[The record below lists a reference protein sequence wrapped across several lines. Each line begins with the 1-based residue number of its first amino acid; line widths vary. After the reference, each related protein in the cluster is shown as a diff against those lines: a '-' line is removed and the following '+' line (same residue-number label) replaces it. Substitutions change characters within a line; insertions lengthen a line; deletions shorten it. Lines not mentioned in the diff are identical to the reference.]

1 MRRGANCHGEHGGLS
16 ADKHKKG
23 RDNMACKCGKCKCDT
38 GFIAPFEALEELSDG
53 LGAKNDVVAI
63 AWEREDGKVYRYDFE
78 VPKRMDPKA
87 AKYASYIAERIAK
100 FIVWSAGGW
109 KLYLAGPDA
118 VVQPVAKAYTKKGS
132 RAFDYDFFTS
142 IYGRPVE
149 AVVVPYKKMPEF
161 NEKTSVV
168 KTVADGCRIGFD
180 LGASDFKISALN
192 KGEVVFSK
200 EFPWDPRNN
209 PDPEYHYSMLTAGL
223 KEAAAAL
230 PRVDAIGGSTAGT
243 LVGQKMGIA
252 SLFRA
257 VKEQNPSKFETAQ
270 NMFFRIEKDWG
281 VPFAIYN
288 DGDVTALAG
297 MITMNKKGILG
308 VAMGSSEA
316 VGYVDPKG
324 AMTGRIS
331 ELAFAPVDFNPKAP
345 KDEWSGD
352 AGVGAMAFSQQ
363 AVNWLAEK
371 HGFEF
376 PADMKLPERLKAVQ
390 AAMEKGDG
398 KALKVY
404 VQIGRFLAHAIPW
417 YNEFYDYQNMMILG
431 RVTSGLGGEVIL
443 ETAKLLLKECYP
455 SWSER
460 IDIFMPDENA
470 RRLGQSVAA
479 AQIPVIKGKRK

>member
-1 MRRGANCHGEHGGLS
+1 MACSCG
-16 ADKHKKG
+16 KKG
-23 RDNMACKCGKCKCDT
+23 CSCGHSE
-38 GFIAPFEALEELSDG
+38 FIAPMSALWQVYDG
-53 LGAKNDVVAI
+53 IGEKANAEIVAI
-63 AWEREDGKVYRYDFE
+63 AWEREDGKVYRYDLPI
-78 VPKRMDPKA
+78 PKRLDPEATKFV
-87 AKYASYIAERIAK
+87 SHVVDRIAK

-109 KLYLAGPDA
+109 KLYLAGPEK
-118 VVQPVAKAYTKKGS
+118 VVGPVAKAYTKKGA
-132 RAFDYDFFTS
+132 RAFDYDFFSS

-149 AVVVPYKKMPEF
+149 TCIVPLKKMPEM
-161 NEKTSVV
+161 NETPALV

-180 LGASDFKISALN
+180 LGASDFKISALKN
-192 KGEVVFSK
+192 GKVVFSK

-209 PDPEYHYSMLTAGL
+209 ADPEYHYSKLTAGL

-257 VKEQNPSKFETAQ
+257 IKEKNPSKFEQAQ

-316 VGYVDPKG
+316 VGYVDMKG
-324 AMTGRIS
+324 RMTGRIS
-331 ELAFAPVDFNPKAP
+331 ELAFAPVDFNPCAP
-345 KDEWSGD
+345 KCEWSGD
-352 AGVGAMAFSQQ
+352 YGVGAMAFSQQ

-371 HGFEF
+371 HGFKF
-376 PADMKLPERLKAVQ
+376 PKAMKLPERLKVVQ
-390 AAMEKGDG
+390 AAMEKGDA

-404 VQIGRFLAHAIPW
+404 VEIGRFLAHTIPW
-417 YNEFYDYQNMMILG
+417 YNEFYDYENMMILG
-431 RVTSGLGGEVIL
+431 RVTSGLGGEIIL
-443 ETAKLLLKECYP
+443 ETAKTMLKDCYP
-455 SWSER
+455 EWAEK
-460 IDIFMPDENA
+460 IDVFMPDEKA

-479 AQIPVIKGKRK
+479 AQIPLIKKGRK

>member
-1 MRRGANCHGEHGGLS
+1 
-16 ADKHKKG
+16 
-23 RDNMACKCGKCKCDT
+23 MACKKCSCSKCNCE
-38 GFIAPFEALEELSDG
+38 FMAPMQALWTVYDG
-53 LGAKNDVVAI
+53 IGAKADVVAI
-63 AWEREDGKVYRYDFE
+63 AWEREDGKVFRYDLPIPQRLDKE
-78 VPKRMDPKA
+78 A
-87 AKYASYIAERIAK
+87 ANYVAYVVERIAK
-100 FIVWSAGGW
+100 FIVWAAGGW

-118 VVQPVAKAYTKKGS
+118 VVQPVAKAYTKKGI
-132 RAFDYDFFTS
+132 RAFDYDFFSS

-149 AVVVPYKKMPEF
+149 AVVVPFKKMPEM
-161 NEKTSVV
+161 NEKSSLV

-192 KGEVVFSK
+192 KGKVVFSK

-209 PDPEYHYSMLTAGL
+209 ADPEYHYQKLTAGL
-223 KEAAAAL
+223 KEAAASL
-230 PRVDAIGGSTAGT
+230 PRVDAIGGSTAGV
-243 LVGQKMGIA
+243 LVGQKMGLA

-257 VKEQNPSKFETAQ
+257 VKEKNPSKFETAQ

-281 VPFAIYN
+281 VPFAVYN

-316 VGYVDPKG
+316 VGYVNPKG

-331 ELAFAPVDFNPKAP
+331 ELAFAPVDFNPNAP
-345 KDEWSGD
+345 KCEWSGD

-371 HGFEF
+371 FGFKF
-376 PADMKLPERLKAVQ
+376 PKTMALPERRKVVQ
-390 AAMEKGDG
+390 AAMAEGDE

-404 VQIGRFLAHAIPW
+404 IQIGRFLAHAIPW
-417 YNEFYDYQNMMILG
+417 YNEFYDYENMMILG
-431 RVTSGLGGEVIL
+431 RVTSGLGGSIIL
-443 ETAKLLLKECYP
+443 ETAKTTLKDCYP
-455 SWSER
+455 EWAEK
-460 IDIFMPDENA
+460 IDIFMPDEKA

-479 AQIPVIKGKRK
+479 AQIPVIGKGKGKKRK

>member
-1 MRRGANCHGEHGGLS
+1 MSCS
-16 ADKHKKG
+16 
-23 RDNMACKCGKCKCDT
+23 CGKSGCNCT
-38 GFIAPFEALEELSDG
+38 ASCFSAPMNALWTIYDAIGSKSD
-53 LGAKNDVVAI
+53 ADIVSI
-63 AWEREDGKVYRYDFE
+63 AWEREEGKVFRYDLPI
-78 VPKRMDPKA
+78 PKRLDPKA
-87 AKYASYIAERIAK
+87 AKYVSYVVERIAK

-118 VVQPVAKAYTKKGS
+118 IVKPVAKAYTKKGL

-149 AVVVPYKKMPEF
+149 AVVVPLKKMPEM
-161 NEKTSVV
+161 NEKPALV

-192 KGEVVFSK
+192 KGKVVFSK

-209 PDPEYHYSMLTAGL
+209 ADPEYHYSKLTAGL
-223 KEAAAAL
+223 KEAAASL

-257 VKEQNPSKFETAQ
+257 IKEKNPSKFETAQ

-316 VGYVDPKG
+316 VGYVDMKG
-324 AMTGRIS
+324 RMTGRIS
-331 ELAFAPVDFNPKAP
+331 ELAFAPVDFNPAAP
-345 KDEWSGD
+345 KCEWSGD
-352 AGVGAMAFSQQ
+352 HGVGAMAFSQQ
-363 AVNWLAEK
+363 AVNWLGEK
-371 HGFEF
+371 FGFKF
-376 PADMKLPERLKAVQ
+376 PKSMKLPERLKVVQ
-390 AAMEKGDG
+390 AAMEKGDA

-404 VQIGRFLAHAIPW
+404 IQIGRFLAHAIPW
-417 YNEFYDYQNMMILG
+417 YNEFYDYENMMILG

-443 ETAKLLLKECYP
+443 ETAKAMLKDVYP
-455 SWSER
+455 EWSEK
-460 IDIFMPDENA
+460 IDIFMPDEKA

-479 AQIPVIKGKRK
+479 AQIPVIKKR

>member
-1 MRRGANCHGEHGGLS
+1 MGS
-16 ADKHKKG
+16 
-23 RDNMACKCGKCKCDT
+23 KCKVCDT
-38 GFIAPFEALEELSDG
+38 EFQAPMNSLWQIYDGIESESD
-53 LGAKNDVVAI
+53 ADVVSV
-63 AWEREDGKVYRYDFE
+63 AWEREEGKVYRYDLPI
-78 VPKRMDPKA
+78 PKRLDPKA
-87 AKYASYIAERIAK
+87 AKFVSKVVDRIAK

-109 KLYLAGPDA
+109 KLYLSGPDA
-118 VVQPVAKAYTKKGS
+118 VVKPIAKAYTKKGA
-132 RAFDYDFFTS
+132 RAFDWDFFSS

-149 AVVVPYKKMPEF
+149 AVVVPQGKMPEF
-161 NEKTSVV
+161 SEKLQAV

-180 LGASDFKISALN
+180 LGASDFKISALKN
-192 KGEVVFSK
+192 GKVVFSK

-209 PDPEYHYSMLTAGL
+209 ADPEYHYSKLTAGL
-223 KEAAAAL
+223 KEAAASL

-257 VKEQNPSKFETAQ
+257 VKEKNPSKFEVAQ
-270 NMFFRIEKDWG
+270 NMFFRVEKDWN

-297 MITMNKKGILG
+297 MITMGRKGILG

-324 AMTGRIS
+324 RMTGRIS
-331 ELAFAPVDFNPKAP
+331 ELAFAPVDFNPNAP
-345 KDEWSGD
+345 RDEWSGD
-352 AGVGAMAFSQQ
+352 YGVGAMAFSQQ

-371 HGFEF
+371 FGFKF
-376 PADMKLPERLKAVQ
+376 PKSMKLPERLKVVQ
-390 AAMEKGDG
+390 AAMEKGDA

-417 YNEFYDYQNMMILG
+417 YKEFYDYSSMMLLG
-431 RVTSGLGGEVIL
+431 RVTSGLGGDVIL
-443 ETAKLLLKECYP
+443 ETARAMLKDIYP
-455 SWSER
+455 ATAEE
-460 IDIFMPDENA
+460 IELIVPDEHF

-479 AQIPVIKGKRK
+479 AQIPVIKKR

>member
-1 MRRGANCHGEHGGLS
+1 
-16 ADKHKKG
+16 
-23 RDNMACKCGKCKCDT
+23 MACGCKKCKESC
-38 GFIAPFEALEELSDG
+38 GFIAPMSALWQVYDG
-53 LGAKNDVVAI
+53 IGAKADVVAV
-63 AWEREDGKVYRYDFE
+63 AWEREDGKVFRYDL
-78 VPKRMDPKA
+78 PIPQRLDPEA
-87 AKYASYIAERIAK
+87 ARYVSYVVERIAK
-100 FIVWSAGGW
+100 FIVWAAGGW

-118 VVQPVAKAYTKKGS
+118 VVKPVAKAYSKKGA

-149 AVVVPYKKMPEF
+149 TVIVPLNKMPEM
-161 NEKTSVV
+161 NEKASLV

-192 KGEVVFSK
+192 KGKVVFSQ

-209 PDPEYHYSMLTAGL
+209 ADPEYHYQKLTEGL
-223 KEAAAAL
+223 KAAAASL
-230 PRVDAIGGSTAGT
+230 PRVDAIGGSTAGV
-243 LVGQKMGIA
+243 LVGQKMGLA

-257 VKEQNPSKFETAQ
+257 VKEKNPSKFETAQ

-281 VPFAIYN
+281 VPFAVYN

-324 AMTGRIS
+324 RMTGRIS
-331 ELAFAPVDFNPKAP
+331 ELAFAPVDFNPAAP
-345 KDEWSGD
+345 KCEWSGD

-371 HGFEF
+371 YGFKF
-376 PADMKLPERLKAVQ
+376 PKAMKLPERLKVVQ
-390 AAMEKGDG
+390 AAMEKGDA

-404 VQIGRFLAHAIPW
+404 LEIGRFLAHAMPW
-417 YNEFYDYQNMMILG
+417 YNEFFDYENMMILG
-431 RVTSGLGGEVIL
+431 RVTSGLGGEIIL
-443 ETAKLLLKECYP
+443 ETAKRILADVYP
-455 SWSER
+455 EWAEK
-460 IDIFMPDENA
+460 IDLFMPDEKA

-479 AQIPVIKGKRK
+479 AQIPVIRGKK

>member
-1 MRRGANCHGEHGGLS
+1 MHE
-16 ADKHKKG
+16 
-23 RDNMACKCGKCKCDT
+23 
-38 GFIAPFEALEELSDG
+38 FQAPMQALWTVYDG
-53 LGAKNDVVAI
+53 IEKAADVVAV
-63 AWEREDGKVYRYDFE
+63 AWEREDGKVFRYDLP
-78 VPKRMDPKA
+78 VPKRLDPKA
-87 AKYASYIAERIAK
+87 AKYVSYVVERIAK

-118 VVQPVAKAYTKKGS
+118 IVKPVAKAYTKKGL

-149 AVVVPYKKMPEF
+149 AHVVPMKKMPETT
-161 NEKTSVV
+161 EKPALV

-180 LGASDFKISALN
+180 LGASDFKISALRN
-192 KGEVVFSK
+192 GKVVFSK

-209 PDPEYHYSMLTAGL
+209 ADPEYHYSKLTAGL
-223 KEAAAAL
+223 KEAAASL

-257 VKEQNPSKFETAQ
+257 IKEKNPSKFETAQ

-297 MITMNKKGILG
+297 MITMGKKGILG

-316 VGYVDPKG
+316 VGFIDKSG
-324 AMTGRIS
+324 ALTGRIT

-345 KDEWSGD
+345 ADEWSGD
-352 AGVGAMAFSQQ
+352 AGVGSMAFSQQ

-371 HGFEF
+371 YGFKF
-376 PADMKLPERLKAVQ
+376 PKTMKLPERLKVVQ
-390 AAMEKGDG
+390 AAMEKGDS

-417 YNEFYDYQNMMILG
+417 YKEFYDYSSMMLLG
-431 RVTSGLGGEVIL
+431 RVTSGLGGDVIL
-443 ETAKLLLKECYP
+443 ETARAMLKDIYP
-455 SWSER
+455 ATAEE
-460 IDIFMPDENA
+460 IELIVPDEHF

-479 AQIPVIKGKRK
+479 AQIPVIKKR

>member
-1 MRRGANCHGEHGGLS
+1 
-16 ADKHKKG
+16 
-23 RDNMACKCGKCKCDT
+23 MACSCGKTKCACDT
-38 GFIAPFEALEELSDG
+38 EFVAPMRALWEIYDGIAGKA
-53 LGAKNDVVAI
+53 DVVAI
-63 AWEREDGKVYRYDFE
+63 AWEREDGKVFRYDL
-78 VPKRMDPKA
+78 PIPRRLDPKA
-87 AKYASYIAERIAK
+87 AKQVSYVVERIAK

-118 VVQPVAKAYTKKGS
+118 VVKPVAKAYTKKGA

-149 AVVVPYKKMPEF
+149 AVVVPLKAMPET
-161 NEKTSVV
+161 NESPKAV

-180 LGASDFKISALN
+180 LGASDFKISALRN
-192 KGEVVFSK
+192 GKVVFSK

-209 PDPEYHYSMLTAGL
+209 ADPEYHYSKLTDGL
-223 KEAAAAL
+223 KEAAASL

-257 VKEQNPSKFETAQ
+257 IKERNPSKFEEAQ

-297 MITMNKKGILG
+297 MITMGRKGILG

-316 VGYVDPKG
+316 VGYVDMKG
-324 AMTGRIS
+324 RMTGRIS

-345 KDEWSGD
+345 KCEWSGD

-363 AVNWLAEK
+363 AVNWLAQK
-371 HGFEF
+371 YGFRF
-376 PADMKLPERLKAVQ
+376 PKEMALPERLKVVQ
-390 AAMEKGDG
+390 AAMEKGDE
-398 KALKVY
+398 KALQVY
-404 VQIGRFLAHAIPW
+404 IQIGRFLAHAIPW
-417 YNEFYDYQNMMILG
+417 YNEFYDYENMMILG
-431 RVTSGLGGEVIL
+431 RVTSGLGGSVIL
-443 ETAKLLLKECYP
+443 ETAKAMLKDVYP
-455 SWSER
+455 EWSEK
-460 IDIFMPDENA
+460 IDIFMPDEKA

-479 AQIPVIKGKRK
+479 AQIPVIKKR